1 MSLPTL
7 LPFAVPLDAEI
18 ENNVRAALSEDVGAG
33 DLTAQLV
40 PEGQQGQATVIAR
53 EAAVICGIEW
63 FTRCFRQVDP
73 TLHLEWQVAEGASV
87 EPGQLLCKIAGNARG
102 ILTAERSGLNF
113 LQLLSGVATRTRD
126 YAQLVAGTRAK
137 VVDTRKTL
145 PGLRL
150 AQKYAVLVGGGANH
164 RLALWDAIL
173 IKENHIMAAG
183 SIAQAMQA
191 ARAVEA
197 GAGGRCTFIEIEVES
212 IDELQQA
219 LAAGADMVLLDNF
232 SLDMLREAVAV
243 NAGRAI
249 LEASGGVNRST
260 LRGIAETGVDRISI
274 GELTK
279 DVKALD
285 LSLRFQV

>member
-18 ENNVRAALSEDVGAG
+18 ENNVRTALSEDVGAG

-40 PEGQQGQATVIAR
+40 PKGQQGQATVIAR

-113 LQLLSGVATRTRD
+113 LQLLSGVATRTHD
-126 YAQLVAGTRAK
+126 YAQLVAGTRAR

-249 LEASGGVNRST
+249 LEASGGVSRST

>member
-1 MSLPTL
+1 
-7 LPFAVPLDAEI
+7 
-18 ENNVRAALSEDVGAG
+18 
-33 DLTAQLV
+33 
-40 PEGQQGQATVIAR
+40 
-53 EAAVICGIEW
+53 
-63 FTRCFRQVDP
+63 
-73 TLHLEWQVAEGASV
+73 
-87 EPGQLLCKIAGNARG
+87 
-102 ILTAERSGLNF
+102 
-113 LQLLSGVATRTRD
+113 
-126 YAQLVAGTRAK
+126 
-137 VVDTRKTL
+137 
-145 PGLRL
+145 
-150 AQKYAVLVGGGANH
+150 
-164 RLALWDAIL
+164 
-173 IKENHIMAAG
+173 MAAG

-191 ARAVEA
+191 ARTVEA
-197 GAGGRCTFIEIEVES
+197 GAAGRCTFIEIEVES